1 MLSFLRK
8 ASDDGKK
15 DWAGFSSALEH
26 IFPKE
31 DDDIEPQR
39 KNSRQELAAFF
50 HVSLKTLQCIS
61 PSLPFYALFL
71 LPGLMNTNCAAPVDT
86 LYQSS

>member
-50 HVSLKTLQCIS
+50 HVSLKTLQCKGS
-61 PSLPFYALFL
+61 LAPSLSMHYFS
-71 LPGLMNTNCAAPVDT
+71 CRV
-86 LYQSS
+86 

>member
-8 ASDDGKK
+8 TSDDGKK
-15 DWAGFSSALEH
+15 DWAGFSSELEH

-39 KNSRQELAAFF
+39 KNSRQELAAFL
-50 HVSLKTLQCIS
+50 HVSLKTLQWQQGS
-61 PSLPFYALFL
+61 LAPSLSMHYFS
-71 LPGLMNTNCAAPVDT
+71 CRV
-86 LYQSS
+86 